1 MKKVLFAIPTLD
13 LGGAERVL
21 VNLVNNLDRKK
32 YNITVFTIFDG
43 GINRKNLKDDINYH
57 FFFKK
62 PFRGYSHLLKLFSPE
77 ILYKYMIKENYD
89 VVISYLEGP
98 MTRIISGCPRNNK
111 TKLLNWV
118 HTEIH
123 KKKDLVR
130 FYRNFEEL
138 IVTYSRFDGTVFV
151 SQTALNAFQQT
162 FKEIKGP
169 FLVKYNT
176 IDTEMVI
183 RQSKEEVKDVKFDS
197 KTFNII
203 SVGRFVELKGYIRLI
218 EIIKLLINDKLNVHL
233 YLIGSGEL
241 EEEYRKVISQNG
253 LKENVTILGYK
264 DNPYKYV
271 RQCDLF
277 VCSSYKE
284 GYSSTVI
291 ESLLVGTPV
300 ITTLC
305 SGMHELLGNNEY
317 GMITENS
324 KEGLY
329 KGIKRILTE
338 IGLLDRLKQKAIE
351 RGKMFSTADTVKAV
365 EEILDN

>member
-1 MKKVLFAIPTLD
+1 M
-13 LGGAERVL
+13 
-21 VNLVNNLDRKK
+21 
-32 YNITVFTIFDG
+32 
-43 GINRKNLKDDINYH
+43 
-57 FFFKK
+57 
-62 PFRGYSHLLKLFSPE
+62 
-77 ILYKYMIKENYD
+77 
-89 VVISYLEGP
+89 
-98 MTRIISGCPRNNK
+98 
-111 TKLLNWV
+111 
-118 HTEIH
+118 
-123 KKKDLVR
+123 
-130 FYRNFEEL
+130 
-138 IVTYSRFDGTVFV
+138 
-151 SQTALNAFQQT
+151 
-162 FKEIKGP
+162 
-169 FLVKYNT
+169 
-176 IDTEMVI
+176 
-183 RQSKEEVKDVKFDS
+183 
-197 KTFNII
+197 
-203 SVGRFVELKGYIRLI
+203 
-218 EIIKLLINDKLNVHL
+218 INDKLNVHL